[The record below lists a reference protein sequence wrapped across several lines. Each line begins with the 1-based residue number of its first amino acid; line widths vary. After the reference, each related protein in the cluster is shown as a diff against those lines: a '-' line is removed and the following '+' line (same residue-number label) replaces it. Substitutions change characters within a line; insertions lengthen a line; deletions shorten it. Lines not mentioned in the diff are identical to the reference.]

1 MWKENANKGGNNGR
15 FDRYYAEKTIDGVRY
30 RFRSTSK
37 HNVERW
43 ESIIK
48 LIFSHYTLPLNNIII
63 DRINSVLN
71 MFDTPDNECDNKVSF
86 HTKKDEN
93 ILCVAFSTTR
103 MSIQRIIDRSIKINF
118 EGNE

>member
-48 LIFSHYTLPLNNIII
+48 LIISHYILPRETFDMLCNSFNDERTKITL
-63 DRINSVLN
+63 
-71 MFDTPDNECDNKVSF
+71 NEIYESYN
-86 HTKKDEN
+86 
-93 ILCVAFSTTR
+93 LR
-103 MSIQRIIDRSIKINF
+103 
-118 EGNE
+118 

>member
-48 LIFSHYTLPLNNIII
+48 LIFSHYTLPRNI
-63 DRINSVLN
+63 
-71 MFDTPDNECDNKVSF
+71 FD
-86 HTKKDEN
+86 
-93 ILCVAFSTTR
+93 ILCNTFNDKRTKQTLL
-103 MSIQRIIDRSIKINF
+103 KIYDKYNT
-118 EGNE
+118 NT